1 MNAKRKEA
9 AIAAFSKLTLGKTP
23 EEMKELILAD
33 AKGYSEDEAD
43 EIIEAMR
50 PPSSGNSKKGNSSN
64 TLFEEWK
71 VKPVYEDIKDGMGNN
86 IGRKLKE
93 FEKDAQKAIRTTSIS
108 QERADLLNTQ
118 SENTLTR
125 LFPVK

>member
-1 MNAKRKEA
+1 MNAIRKKA
-9 AIAAFSKLTLGKTP
+9 ALKVFEPLAVGKTW
-23 EEMKELILAD
+23 EEIKEMVLAD
-33 AKGYSEDEAD
+33 DKGYTDEEAV
-43 EIIEAMR
+43 EIAETLTAN
-50 PPSSGNSKKGNSSN
+50 PPSKSSN

-71 VKPVYEDIKDGMGNN
+71 VKPVYEDIKDAMGNN
-86 IGRKLKE
+86 LGRKLKE

-125 LFPVK
+125 LFPAK

>member
-9 AIAAFSKLTLGKTP
+9 AVKFFTPLIEGKSAF
-23 EEMKELILAD
+23 EAKEFILAD
-33 AKGYSEDEAD
+33 EKKYSEAEAD
-43 EIIEAMR
+43 EIMAAIAT
-50 PPSSGNSKKGNSSN
+50 PSASSN
-64 TLFEEWK
+64 IIFEEWK
-71 VKPVYEDIKDGMGNN
+71 VKPVYEDIKDAMGNN
-86 IGRKLKE
+86 LGRKLKE

-125 LFPVK
+125 LFPAK